1 MINNAVLMGRLTTT
15 PELKTTQNSTPVTTF
30 SLAVER
36 NYAKAGEERQT
47 DFIDIVAWRKT
58 AEFITRYFSKGDMI
72 AVQGEIQTRNYEDKN
87 GNKRKAVEVVA
98 QSVSF
103 CGSKREEPKQT
114 EKRQEPAVEKPTIEQ
129 TDFTEFPTN
138 FDDGLPF

>member
-1 MINNAVLMGRLTTT
+1 MINNAVLMGRLTAA

-58 AEFITRYFSKGDMI
+58 AEFITRCFSKGDMI

-114 EKRQEPAVEKPTIEQ
+114 DTKQETQNPVVEQ
-129 TDFTEFPTN
+129 SDFTEYDTN